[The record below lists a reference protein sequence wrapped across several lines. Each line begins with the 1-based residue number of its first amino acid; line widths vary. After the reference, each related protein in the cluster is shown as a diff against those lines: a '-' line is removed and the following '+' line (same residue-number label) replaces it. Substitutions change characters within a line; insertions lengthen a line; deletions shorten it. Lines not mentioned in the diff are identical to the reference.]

1 MSNSWYP
8 RYTGDYGRDTGHLS
22 MIEHGAYTLLLDHH
36 YSTQKPLPANDKQL
50 LRICSAVA
58 TDEQA
63 AVMSVINEF
72 FTMRKGGWVNQRA
85 WAEMSKQL
93 ELSKKRQEAGRL
105 GGQASATANAQANA
119 ATTTTTTT
127 ATTKEPQP
135 EPPPKK
141 KEGGKPPKPFKKP
154 KANEV
159 FEYAKSIGFAV
170 DGQSFCDF
178 YESKG
183 WTVGKSAM
191 KDWKAAVR
199 TWRAREN
206 ESGNGSKPAA
216 RPKSVWSL
224 KEQRSEID
232 QELVQVREQ
241 IKEIKSDYQAYIIKK
256 GLPSDAPMPDRLIRK
271 RSTLT
276 EKRTALIANSKRIT
290 EQIKGG

>member
-8 RYTGDYGRDTGHLS
+8 RYPGDYGRDTGHLS

-58 TDEQA
+58 PDEQA
-63 AVMSVINEF
+63 AVMSVVNEF
-72 FTMRKGGWVNQRA
+72 FTMRKGGWVNPRA
-85 WAEMSKQL
+85 WAEISKQL

-105 GGQASATANAQANA
+105 GGQASAQASAAPIA

-127 ATTKEPQP
+127 TTTKEPHP
-135 EPPPKK
+135 EPK
-141 KEGGKPPKPFKKP
+141 KEDGKPPKRFKKP
-154 KANEV
+154 KADEV

-178 YESKG
+178 YQSKG

-206 ESGNGSKPAA
+206 GQGKAKAP
-216 RPKSVWSL
+216 
-224 KEQRSEID
+224 
-232 QELVQVREQ
+232 VRF
-241 IKEIKSDYQAYIIKK
+241 K
-256 GLPSDAPMPDRLIRK
+256 L
-271 RSTLT
+271 
-276 EKRTALIANSKRIT
+276 
-290 EQIKGG
+290 GGK